1 MEYLHGG
8 DIYSDGKIRLDF
20 SVNTSPLGMPESIRQ
35 AVINSSGSWER
46 YPDSRSRSLK
56 SALADYYGGRIP
68 KDAFIC
74 GNGSADLMYTL
85 IFALRP
91 ERALVPVPAFA
102 EYQMALG
109 AGGCLAKPI
118 LLEESTGFSL
128 EKNKEKLMEHI
139 RKSSGIDM
147 MMLGNPVNP
156 CGSAAGREWIEE
168 MAGLCREKE
177 IFLVIDE
184 CFNWFLKERQHF
196 SAIPLITEEP
206 EKYRHVMVINAFT
219 KIYAMAGLRFG
230 YAVCTDREVIRRM
243 ERCRQPWSV
252 SAPAE
257 AAAMAALTVRG
268 EAEKTAE
275 LVETERCFLTENLAG
290 LGFTV
295 YPSMVNYL
303 LFRADTDFDYRA
315 FCRERGILIRSCG
328 NFEGL
333 DGRYYR
339 VTVKQRKENR
349 ELLKCLKEA
358 SAHERKQSQGN
369 GELWQKQL

>member
-118 LLEESTGFSL
+118 LLEESAGFSL

-206 EKYRHVMVINAFT
+206 EKYRHGNQCVYENLCNGRATVWIC
-219 KIYAMAGLRFG
+219 GLYRQGSYKADGTVPSALERFG
-230 YAVCTDREVIRRM
+230 PGGGGRDGCSHGEGRGGEDGGTGGNGTLFSYGKS
-243 ERCRQPWSV
+243 CRTRVYRLSV
-252 SAPAE
+252 HGQLS
-257 AAAMAALTVRG
+257 
-268 EAEKTAE
+268 
-275 LVETERCFLTENLAG
+275 
-290 LGFTV
+290 
-295 YPSMVNYL
+295 S
-303 LFRADTDFDYRA
+303 
-315 FCRERGILIRSCG
+315 IQ
-328 NFEGL
+328 
-333 DGRYYR
+333 GRYG
-339 VTVKQRKENR
+339 
-349 ELLKCLKEA
+349 L
-358 SAHERKQSQGN
+358 
-369 GELWQKQL
+369 

>member
-20 SVNTSPLGMPESIRQ
+20 SVNTSPLGMPEPIRQ
-35 AVINSSGSWER
+35 AVIHSFGSWER
-46 YPDSRSRSLK
+46 YPDSHSRSLR
-56 SALADYYGGRIP
+56 SALAAYYGGRIP
-68 KDAFIC
+68 EDAFLC

-91 ERALVPVPAFA
+91 GKALVPVPAFA
-102 EYQMALG
+102 EYQMALA
-109 AGGCLAKPI
+109 AGGCLLKTFP
-118 LLEESTGFSL
+118 LEESAGFSL
-128 EKNKEKLMEHI
+128 EESRERLKESI

-168 MAGLCREKE
+168 IADRCREKK

-184 CFNWFLKERQHF
+184 CFNWFLKEREYF
-196 SAIPLITEEP
+196 SAIPMIEKEP

-230 YAVCTDREVIRRM
+230 YAVCTDREVIKRM

-257 AAAMAALTVRG
+257 AAATAALALMG
-268 EAEKTAE
+268 EAEKTVT
-275 LVETERCFLTENLAG
+275 LVETERRFLTEGLAG

-295 YPSMVNYL
+295 FPSMVNYI
-303 LFRADTDFDYRA
+303 LFRADTDFDYKA

-333 DGRYYR
+333 DSRYYR
-339 VTVKQRKENR
+339 VAVKQREENR
-349 ELLKCLKEA
+349 ELLRCLKMA
-358 SAHERKQSQGN
+358 SAQS
-369 GELWQKQL
+369 